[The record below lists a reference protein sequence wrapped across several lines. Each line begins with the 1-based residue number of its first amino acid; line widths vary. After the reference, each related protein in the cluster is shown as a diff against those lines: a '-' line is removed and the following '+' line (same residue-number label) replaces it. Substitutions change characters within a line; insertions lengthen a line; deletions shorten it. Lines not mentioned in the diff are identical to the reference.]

1 MFCCFCD
8 LLLQLLVLLL
18 PLCERLG
25 QVVQMFIFWCIF
37 DCRLAAQATADHKIC
52 ATNVPWLGQAALG
65 PLRAL
70 TIYFW
75 PKLHIFPCCCRCY
88 CCCSCCCCC
97 CRYGVASNQGAESLL
112 HSCRCCLSLSFSLIR
127 DQPRQLR
134 CLCVSLA
141 GPCRGRP
148 LPFRPRG
155 NRKR

>member
-1 MFCCFCD
+1 M
-8 LLLQLLVLLL
+8 LLL

-37 DCRLAAQATADHKIC
+37 DCRLAAQAKAAEAGRQADHKIC

-75 PKLHIFPCCCRCY
+75 PKLHIFPCCCR
-88 CCCSCCCCC
+88 CCSCCCCC

-127 DQPRQLR
+127 DQPRQLAVYVLAWPGRAGAAR
-134 CLCVSLA
+134 CHLDPEA
-141 GPCRGRP
+141 AE
-148 LPFRPRG
+148 
-155 NRKR
+155 NDEY